1 MVSGHGEPNTPKISI
16 PESQS
21 YKMSVKRKFSDFV
34 SKFFLEEEADN
45 QGQQPMFMQ
54 SISSSVKMT
63 ITNKERLADNFNII
77 FSDWEGEDS
86 NYIHGKYLEHH
97 PRTIKFRSMEVEQ
110 GSPFKLPRLKTAHS
124 KTRYVPG
131 TYFFRHVVVFSS
143 LIELSTEYF
152 CGTRTENLIVF
163 TIIN

>member
-21 YKMSVKRKFSDFV
+21 YKLSVKRKFSDFV
-34 SKFFLEEEADN
+34 SKFFLEEEEADN

-124 KTRYVPG
+124 KTRYLPIRKKSKDQQFFLKFLHFNIVLDRVMNYPG
-131 TYFFRHVVVFSS
+131 TQKY
-143 LIELSTEYF
+143 
-152 CGTRTENLIVF
+152 
-163 TIIN
+163 